1 MNASQK
7 ISQPSEQEVDSI
19 ALQAGPDGH
28 SNPSAVI
35 LFRTAAI
42 IVKRD
47 IHW

>member
-1 MNASQK
+1 VNASQK

-19 ALQAGPDGH
+19 ALQSGSEGH
-28 SNPSAVI
+28 SNPSVVI